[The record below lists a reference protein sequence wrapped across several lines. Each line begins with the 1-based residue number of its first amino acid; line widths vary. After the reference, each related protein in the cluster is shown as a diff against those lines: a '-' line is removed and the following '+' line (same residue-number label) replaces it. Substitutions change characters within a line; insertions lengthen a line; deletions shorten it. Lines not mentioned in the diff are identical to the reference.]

1 MKEMK
6 IMAEHYTYFYV
17 RALENG
23 SLFVGPKY
31 STLEKA
37 KDREDI
43 MLTAHKTL
51 KDAAIDVSRM
61 LTDEYYGEIRFYIN
75 NRLEDALEILH
86 EIDNDY

>member
-1 MKEMK
+1 MT
-6 IMAEHYTYFYV
+6 EHYTYFFV

-31 STLEKA
+31 KTLEEA
-37 KDREDI
+37 KEREEI

-51 KDAAIDVSRM
+51 KDAAIDVSRI